1 MDKLNLAF
9 EFVGGALAKLTEL
22 LFMFLALAIVG
33 QLLFAQ
39 PIFGMDVIGNVL
51 VLIEK
56 FGQAGFVGVLAVIA
70 LYALVTRKAG

>member
-9 EFVGGALAKLTEL
+9 EFVGGTLAKLTEL

-70 LYALVTRKAG
+70 LYALVTKKAG

>member
-9 EFVGGALAKLTEL
+9 DYVGTTLASLTEL

-56 FGQAGFVGVLAVIA
+56 FGQAGFVGVLAVVA

>member
-9 EFVGGALAKLTEL
+9 EFVGTTLASLTEL

-39 PIFGMDVIGNVL
+39 PIFGTVSYTHLPLPPTPYV
-51 VLIEK
+51 
-56 FGQAGFVGVLAVIA
+56 
-70 LYALVTRKAG
+70 

>member
-9 EFVGGALAKLTEL
+9 EFVGGTLASLTEL

-70 LYALVTRKAG
+70 LYALVTKKAG